1 MRRSVKTTLETR
13 KYRLKRRSSKI
24 GREIMKTLAVII
36 AAGGLGMVLVYG
48 YNFAICSSYFQLQD
62 ATVRGCVRV
71 HEGMVLELAGVVPS
85 MNILTANL
93 EKMAMKIRT
102 NPWVREAFV
111 GRELPNRLV
120 IEIEEHIPAALIRRD
135 KNLYLVDR
143 GGIIFKGFDGE
154 DRVDLP
160 LITGMLRE
168 GAIHEGLLKGALSLL
183 DYISRS
189 DIYPRLDNIS
199 EIYGDPLYGYTI
211 YTNDRHELK
220 LGYGQY
226 EKKLRRLEAV
236 LLDLAKKDTGSFVL
250 SINLME
256 LDRIIVQRAGATDIQ
271 HSDVRRRTRI

>member
-1 MRRSVKTTLETR
+1 M
-13 KYRLKRRSSKI
+13 
-24 GREIMKTLAVII
+24 GA
-36 AAGGLGMVLVYG
+36 
-48 YNFAICSSYFQLQD
+48 
-62 ATVRGCVRV
+62 
-71 HEGMVLELAGVVPS
+71 
-85 MNILTANL
+85 
-93 EKMAMKIRT
+93 
-102 NPWVREAFV
+102 EAFV

-271 HSDVRRRTRI
+271 HSGVRRRTRI